1 MSSSSL
7 IISTYNRP
15 GALQLTFKSLL
26 QQVQLPDEIIIAD
39 DGSASDTEKIINEFK
54 SKISVPVKHIWHQDN
69 GFRLAAIRNKAIAAA
84 AHEYIIQ
91 IDGDLILHP
100 QFIHDHI
107 VFAKDG
113 SFVTSSRVLINQEKT
128 TALIND
134 GAIDVSLF
142 SSYTADKGN
151 GMRIPF
157 LWKYFE
163 AYKRYKEKAKV
174 RGCNMAFWKNDFI
187 IANGYDESFVGW
199 GHEDMEL
206 AARFLNNGL
215 IKRFLK
221 FGAIQYHLYHAEAA
235 KTNDKTNKEKFFDT
249 EREIKKR
256 CSNGVDKYL
265 R

>member
-1 MSSSSL
+1 MPSSSL

-26 QQVQLPDEIIIAD
+26 RQALLPSEIIIAD
-39 DGSASDTEKIINEFK
+39 DGSAGDTKKLIIEFAGK
-54 SKISVPVKHIWHQDN
+54 LTLPVKHIWHEDN

-84 AHEYIIQ
+84 TCDYIIQ
-91 IDGDLILHP
+91 IDGDLILHSK
-100 QFIHDHI
+100 FVFDHI
-107 VFAKDG
+107 QFAQEG
-113 SFVTSSRVLINQEKT
+113 SFVTASRVLLNEQKT
-128 TALIND
+128 QSLIESD
-134 GAIDVSLF
+134 KIDIKLF
-142 SSYTADKGN
+142 SSYTDNKGN
-151 GMRIPF
+151 GLHMPF

-187 IANGYDESFVGW
+187 KINGYDESFVGW

-206 AARFLNNGL
+206 ASRFLNNGL
-215 IKRFLK
+215 VKRFLK

-235 KTNDKTNKEKFFDT
+235 RTNDKINKEKVFDT
-249 EREIKKR
+249 EKTKKKR

-265 R
+265 